1 MRLRLMIDGMLSVH
15 AKRAV
20 FTAMTGVPG
29 IVSAQVEMG
38 EAVIEGTALDE
49 AELRGAVET
58 VGCRVSHIERLPA
71 QLPLLAPLEDS
82 P

>member
-29 IVSAQVEMG
+29 LVSAEVEMRV
-38 EAVIEGTALDE
+38 AIVEGTALDE
-49 AELRGAVET
+49 HELRAAVES
-58 VGCRVSHIERLPA
+58 VGGRVSHIERLPA
-71 QLPLLAPLEDS
+71 QLPLLPLLDDS

>member
-1 MRLRLMIDGMLSVH
+1 MRLRLTIDGMLSVH

-29 IVSAQVEMG
+29 LVSAEVEMRV
-38 EAVIEGTALDE
+38 AIVEGTALDE
-49 AELRGAVET
+49 HELRAAVES

-71 QLPLLAPLEDS
+71 QRPLLPLLEDS
-82 P
+82 L